1 METRGI
7 ILAGGRG
14 SRLWPLTHVTSKQ
27 LLPVYDKPMIYY
39 PLATL
44 MASQI
49 RKILIITTPD
59 DQIQFKQLL
68 GDGTRFGIELD
79 YQTQPSPNG
88 IAEALILGEKFLQGS
103 RCALILGDNI
113 FYGTTKLTDLTNM
126 SMKAGGT
133 IFAREVGDPSRYGVV
148 EVDSHNRV
156 ISITEKPTNPKSNLA
171 VTGLYLYDSRASDIA
186 KSLTPSSR
194 GELEI
199 TDLNSIYLAD
209 SDLNMVIL
217 EKESTWLDAGT
228 IESLHDASSF
238 VKTVQERQGIKVACL
253 EEIALQNGWLT
264 RTEILKT
271 IKLYPNSKYAHYLAS
286 LGSSTVNSVES
297 K

>member
-14 SRLWPLTHVTSKQ
+14 TRLWPLTHVTSKQ

-44 MASQI
+44 MASKI
-49 RKILIITTPD
+49 RKILIITTSE

-79 YQTQPSPNG
+79 YQSQPSPNG
-88 IAEALILGEKFLQGS
+88 IAEALILGEDFLQGS

-113 FYGTTKLTDLTNM
+113 FYGTSKLTDLTTT

-133 IFAREVGDPSRYGVV
+133 IFAHEVSDPNRYGVV
-148 EVDSHNRV
+148 EVDSQNNV
-156 ISITEKPTNPKSNLA
+156 INIIEKPKNPKSNLA
-171 VTGLYLYDSRASDIA
+171 VTGLYIYDSKASEMA
-186 KSLTPSSR
+186 KSLVPSAR

-199 TDLNSIYLAD
+199 TDLNCKYLAD
-209 SDLNMVIL
+209 SSLNMVIL
-217 EKESTWLDAGT
+217 EKESIWLDAGT
-228 IESLHDASSF
+228 IESLHDASSL
-238 VKTVQERQGIKVACL
+238 VKAVQERQGIKIACL
-253 EEIALQNGWLT
+253 EEIAFQNNWLT
-264 RTEILKT
+264 TKEIFER
-271 IKLYPNSKYAHYLAS
+271 IKLYPNSRYSHYLAS
-286 LGSSTVNSVES
+286 LGSSNSNSLES

>member
-49 RKILIITTPD
+49 RKILIVTTPE

-79 YQTQPSPNG
+79 YQSQPSPNG

-113 FYGTTKLTDLTNM
+113 FYGTTKLTDLTTT

-133 IFAREVGDPSRYGVV
+133 IFAREVGDPSRYGVA

-156 ISITEKPTNPKSNLA
+156 LSITEKPSNPKSNLA
-171 VTGLYLYDSRASDIA
+171 VTGLYLYDSRASDFA

-199 TDLNSIYLAD
+199 TDLNCKYLAD
-209 SDLNMVIL
+209 SDLNIVIL

-238 VKTVQERQGIKVACL
+238 VKAVQERQGIKVACL
-253 EEIALQNGWLT
+253 EEIALQNSWLT
-264 RTEILKT
+264 RKEILKT
-271 IKLYPNSKYAHYLAS
+271 IKLYSNSTYAHYLAS
-286 LGSSTVNSVES
+286 LGSSSVNSIES
-297 K
+297 T